1 MPMQRQE
8 SQGREGFLERNRAA
22 LTISVVSIAVVAG
35 LIFLLDLGGDPGPMR
50 KPPEI
55 QVVQVRPQPKEE
67 LPPPPEETEI
77 PEEPQDIEEP
87 EITEP
92 IEEPEPVEEQT
103 EASEPEDDPAGL
115 VGVDA
120 EATSAGDS
128 FNLASKSG
136 YGGGLL
142 AGGGRGGG
150 GLFTTA
156 LQKQIE
162 DILRDNRK
170 VSAARIQRLPI
181 NVWADSM
188 GRIIEIRLVRSTG
201 YPEIDEEIRRALLA
215 DLDIS
220 YRPTAT
226 EEMPVRLR
234 VSVAKSS

>member
-1 MPMQRQE
+1 M
-8 SQGREGFLERNRAA
+8 
-22 LTISVVSIAVVAG
+22 SIAVVAG
-35 LIFLLDLGGDPGPMR
+35 LAFLLDLGGDPGPVR

-55 QVVQVRPQPKEE
+55 QIVQVRPQPKEKMPE
-67 LPPPPEETEI
+67 PEEPEI
-77 PEEPQDIEEP
+77 PEEPQEIEEP

-92 IEEPEPVEEQT
+92 IEEPEPVEEQA
-103 EASEPEDDPAGL
+103 ESSEPEDDPAGL
-115 VGVDA
+115 VGVDT
-120 EATSAGDS
+120 EAVGAGDS

-162 DILRDNRK
+162 DILRENRK
-170 VSAARIQRLPI
+170 VSSARIQRLPI

-188 GRIIEIRLVRSTG
+188 GRIIEVRLVRSTG
-201 YPEIDEEIRRALLA
+201 YPDIDEEIRRALLA
-215 DLDIS
+215 ELDIQ